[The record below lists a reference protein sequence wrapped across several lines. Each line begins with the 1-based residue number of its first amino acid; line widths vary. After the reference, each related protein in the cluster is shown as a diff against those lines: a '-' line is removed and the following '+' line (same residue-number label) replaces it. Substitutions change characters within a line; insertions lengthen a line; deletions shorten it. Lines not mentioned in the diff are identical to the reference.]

1 MYPVHL
7 SRQKLASSVFI
18 RVLCA
23 VWSKGT
29 RTMSHIQSF
38 CNWCTAVWEHWQCSQ
53 LMQSNTHHRC
63 FRQSGQLLCWNYSW
77 IMHSFRW
84 SFTFTK
90 IPLLLNVY
98 FEVKRDV
105 SFLDKMTYPSV
116 HKTKGATGRWQAA
129 ARTEWQRGA
138 GGHSFKACCRG
149 IYDGTGMC
157 QLSEKGKL
165 TC

>member
-53 LMQSNTHHRC
+53 LMQSNNTTGASDNQVSS
-63 FRQSGQLLCWNYSW
+63 FAEIIAGLCILSDD
-77 IMHSFRW
+77 
-84 SFTFTK
+84 
-90 IPLLLNVY
+90 PLLLPKY
-98 FEVKRDV
+98 LSYGMSILRLKEM
-105 SFLDKMTYPSV
+105 FLSWTRWLILLFIRPRVQQGGDRQLLGQSGKEEL
-116 HKTKGATGRWQAA
+116 GATPSKPVAGVSMMGQA
-129 ARTEWQRGA
+129 
-138 GGHSFKACCRG
+138 CVN
-149 IYDGTGMC
+149 
-157 QLSEKGKL
+157 
-165 TC
+165 